1 MGPSIVPK
9 LAVAP
14 VFTAFTVRAV
24 IMQLNAIA

>member
-1 MGPSIVPK
+1 MGPSIVPI
-9 LAVAP
+9 AVAP